1 MLIVVEVMGSIL
13 SPNRVIAKDIKS
25 NTENGRRCVNTT
37 LYIFILKVFFL
48 RTMVIHNDQDDLGKG
63 GHELSKTT
71 GNE

>member
-1 MLIVVEVMGSIL
+1 MGSIL
-13 SPNRVIAKDIKS
+13 SPNRVIAKDVKS
-25 NTENGRRCVNTT
+25 NTKNGRRCVNTT
-37 LYIFILKVFFL
+37 LYIFILKVYFFL